1 MQFGDVPQMRLRATE
16 NTEVVGKDRQN
27 VLESKKD
34 RDEVNLAQLEK
45 GQSKVI
51 KEIVHD
57 AEGHWRKLAAFGIM
71 PGATVSMLQRWP
83 SFVIRVGRTEVGLD
97 ETTSSLVIL
106 AD

>member
-1 MQFGDVPQMRLRATE
+1 MRLRTAEDSEMAGE
-16 NTEVVGKDRQN
+16 NREN
-27 VLESKKD
+27 VLEPKKD
-34 RDEVNLAQLEK
+34 RNEVTLAQLEK